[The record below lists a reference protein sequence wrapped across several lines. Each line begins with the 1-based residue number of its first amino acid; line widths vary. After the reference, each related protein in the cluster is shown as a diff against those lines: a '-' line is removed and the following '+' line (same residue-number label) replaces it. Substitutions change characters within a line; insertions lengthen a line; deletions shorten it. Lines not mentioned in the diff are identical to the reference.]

1 VNPDPAIQSVLPA
14 TQSVLVVDDDEGV
27 ALTFS
32 RMLRLHG
39 YRVETATNPQ
49 TGLALAT
56 AHTPDAIILDLRM
69 PIVGGLE
76 FLRRLRGLKSD
87 RPTAVTIVTGD
98 YFIEE
103 EIAAEIKQLGAQ
115 VCFKPMWIDDLVIVV
130 RTMLGSAPPPVGA
143 CA

>member
-1 VNPDPAIQSVLPA
+1 MVDPA

-39 YRVETATNPQ
+39 YRVETATNSEA
-49 TGLALAT
+49 GLALAA
-56 AHTPDAIILDLRM
+56 AHPPDAIVLDLRM
-69 PIVGGLE
+69 PICGGLE
-76 FLRRLRGLKSD
+76 FLRRLRSVKAGHSASM
-87 RPTAVTIVTGD
+87 TMVTIVTGD

-103 EIAAEIKQLGAQ
+103 PIAAEIKRLGAD
-115 VCFKPMWIDDLVIVV
+115 VCFKPLWIDDLVDVV
-130 RTMLGSAPPPVGA
+130 AKMLASAPPPVSA

>member
-1 VNPDPAIQSVLPA
+1 MGDPARY
-14 TQSVLVVDDDEGV
+14 TVLVVDDDEGV

-39 YRVETATNPQ
+39 YQVVTATNSE

-56 AHTPDAIILDLRM
+56 AHTPDAVILDLRM

-76 FLRRLRGLKSD
+76 FLRRLRRLEAGRTSSA
-87 RPTAVTIVTGD
+87 TMVTIVTGD

-103 EIAAEIKQLGAQ
+103 PIAAEIQQLGAE
-115 VCFKPMWIDDLVIVV
+115 VCFKPLWIDDLVDVV
-130 RTMLGSAPPPVGA
+130 DKMLTPAPPPVGA
-143 CA
+143 VA

>member
-1 VNPDPAIQSVLPA
+1 VTSGLA

-32 RMLRLHG
+32 RMLRLQG
-39 YRVETATNPQ
+39 YRVETATNPEM
-49 TGLALAT
+49 GLALAT

-69 PIVGGLE
+69 PIFGGLE
-76 FLRRLRGLKSD
+76 FLRRLRSLKTD
-87 RPTAVTIVTGD
+87 RPTSVTIVTGD

-103 EIAAEIKQLGAQ
+103 EIAAEIKELGAQ
-115 VCFKPMWIDDLVIVV
+115 VSFKPLWIDDLVVLV
-130 RTMLGSAPPPVGA
+130 RTMLGSAPPPVSA

>member
-1 VNPDPAIQSVLPA
+1 MSEPS

-39 YRVETATNPQ
+39 YQVRTATNPE
-49 TGLALAT
+49 TGLALAE
-56 AHTPDAIILDLRM
+56 AHAPDAILLDLRM

-76 FLRRLRGLKSD
+76 FLRRLRTLKAS
-87 RPTAVTIVTGD
+87 RTTSVAIVTGD

-103 EIAAEIKQLGAQ
+103 QIAAEIKELGAE
-115 VCFKPMWIDDLVIVV
+115 VCFKPLWIDDLVDVV
-130 RTMLGSAPPPVGA
+130 RAMLPSAPPSVTA
-143 CA
+143 IA

>member
-1 VNPDPAIQSVLPA
+1 MADPAAQC
-14 TQSVLVVDDDEGV
+14 VLVVDDDEGV

-39 YRVETATNPQ
+39 YRVETATNPEA
-49 TGLALAT
+49 GLAIANT
-56 AHTPDAIILDLRM
+56 RPPDAIILDLRM

-76 FLRRLRGLKSD
+76 FLRRLRDFKTDHATS
-87 RPTAVTIVTGD
+87 VTIVTGD

-103 EIAAEIKQLGAQ
+103 HIAAEIKHLGAQ
-115 VCFKPMWIDDLVIVV
+115 VCFKPLWLDDLVDVV
-130 RTMLGSAPPPVGA
+130 RAMLPSTPPPVGA

>member
-1 VNPDPAIQSVLPA
+1 MKDPA

-39 YRVETATNPQ
+39 YQVQTATNPE
-49 TGLALAT
+49 TGLALAE
-56 AHTPDAIILDLRM
+56 AHTPDAILLDLRM

-76 FLRRLRGLKSD
+76 FLRRLRDLKTSQ
-87 RPTAVTIVTGD
+87 TTSVAIVTGD
-98 YFIEE
+98 YFIEDQ
-103 EIAAEIKQLGAQ
+103 IAAEIKQLGAE
-115 VCFKPMWIDDLVIVV
+115 VCFKPLWLDDLVEVV
-130 RTMLGSAPPPVGA
+130 RAMLMSTPPSVTA